1 MSFRR
6 VLMPIVQFPET
17 FFVLL
22 GVGDLSMY
30 LSLAGDSVAPRW
42 RYRKNRVNM
51 HEVARI
57 SCSADGFEVSHHN
70 TTELGLKIGFRGNR
84 GLEAKL
90 REYLGMGQDDN
101 VNKKWVRRLMAD
113 RAKESEERAAVVQSH
128 MRLAEEEKEEN
139 TVVVGEHVG
148 RSEKQKKS
156 DEREEGKRVKD
167 KAVQREQKARAK
179 AKGMME

>member
-1 MSFRR
+1 
-6 VLMPIVQFPET
+6 
-17 FFVLL
+17 LL

-30 LSLAGDSVAPRW
+30 LSVAGDTTVPRW
-42 RYRKNRVNM
+42 RYRKNRANL

-57 SCSADGFEVSHHN
+57 SCTADGFEVSQQN
-70 TTELGLKIGFRGNR
+70 RTELGLKIGFRGNR
-84 GLEAKL
+84 GLETKL
-90 REYLGMGQDDN
+90 REYLGMGEDDDIN
-101 VNKKWVRRLMAD
+101 EKWVKRLMAD
-113 RAKESEERAAVVQSH
+113 RAKESAERAMEVRTQV
-128 MRLAEEEKEEN
+128 RLTEEEKEEN
-139 TVVVGEHVG
+139 TVVVIGEHVG